1 MTMIICSRL
10 TRGGGSK
17 KDKLAVLFEEW
28 MKCSEDWSQ
37 SDFIVRMR
45 ESRKDSM
52 KGGRRWMT
60 EADIA
65 NKYLPGRTMGE
76 AKTIAREIVQG
87 KENCP
92 HMKANHIKPH
102 PNLPTRQDMRLFLV
116 WDEAYETSQ
125 TDTVVESLF
134 QCRDDGKD
142 SKKGKHEK
150 SKKKDKKRKV
160 PDSSSSDSESCDSES
175 SDSSSSSSQAKKKK
189 KKKKKKTSKKSACGK
204 GGKKKAGKLAP
215 KPKPSKKESSSGS
228 CDDDDEDEED
238 LTPSAAS
245 GKDTKKG
252 QKEKKAL
259 EKERKQREKEAQK
272 EVKRQEAEE
281 KKEKTKMLTK
291 KRSLVKKVGEGIA
304 SSVHQP
310 DHSMYQSLLHIK

>member
-189 KKKKKKTSKKSACGK
+189 KKKTSKKSACGK

-238 LTPSAAS
+238 LMPSATS

-281 KKEKTKMLTK
+281 KKEQTKMLTK

>member
-189 KKKKKKTSKKSACGK
+189 KKKKKTSKKSACGK

>member
-189 KKKKKKTSKKSACGK
+189 KTSKKSACGK

-238 LTPSAAS
+238 LMPSATS

>member
-189 KKKKKKTSKKSACGK
+189 KKKKTSKKSACGK

-291 KRSLVKKVGEGIA
+291 KRSLVKKGGEGIA

>member
-189 KKKKKKTSKKSACGK
+189 KKKTSKKSACGK

-238 LTPSAAS
+238 LMPSATS

>member
-189 KKKKKKTSKKSACGK
+189 KKKKTSKKSACGK

-238 LTPSAAS
+238 LMPSATS

>member
-189 KKKKKKTSKKSACGK
+189 KKKTSKKSACGK

>member
-1 MTMIICSRL
+1 MIICSRL

-189 KKKKKKTSKKSACGK
+189 KKKKTSKKSACGK

>member
-189 KKKKKKTSKKSACGK
+189 KKTSKKSACGK

-238 LTPSAAS
+238 LMPSATS

>member
-189 KKKKKKTSKKSACGK
+189 KKKKTSKKSACGK